1 MSVDVISNTSKP
13 DAQVAQ
19 SEALSALVDGEVT
32 ELELHRLLKTVDAG
46 GCASEINVGLN
57 GDSVKQ
63 KWQRYQ
69 LMGAAIRDDLA
80 DVRYTDLSSSI
91 SAAIA
96 SEPELSVSDLSS
108 SRRSSN
114 KIVALWSTLGR
125 VAIAASVAGA
135 VVIGVQS
142 YQSPLVGNGTGK
154 SVLVVKDSLSAPSG
168 LPIGYG
174 APASMQGTAVQAAY
188 VQPTQARQVNFVP
201 RQEKSIQKTSQYN
214 AELQAYLNHLM
225 MEHAEHAALN
235 GSRGMM
241 PFARVAELNT
251 QERFDSQSDAER
263 D

>member
-1 MSVDVISNTSKP
+1 MSVEVVSNTSKP
-13 DAQVAQ
+13 YAKVVQG
-19 SEALSALVDGEVT
+19 EALSALVDGEVT
-32 ELELHRLLKTVDAG
+32 ELELHRLLNAVDSSN
-46 GCASEINVGLN
+46 CETD

-63 KWQRYQ
+63 QWQRYQ
-69 LMGAAIRDDLA
+69 LMGSAIRGDLA

-91 SAAIA
+91 AAEIA
-96 SEPELSVSDLSS
+96 SEPELSGLSS
-108 SRRSSN
+108 QGRASSGLSSN
-114 KIVALWSTLGR
+114 KLVALWSTLGR

-135 VVIGVQS
+135 VVIGVQN
-142 YQSPLVGNGTGK
+142 YQSPLLGSSLGEP
-154 SVLVVKDSLSAPSG
+154 VVAAENAFSMPSG

-188 VQPTQARQVNFVP
+188 AQPSPARQVNFVP
-201 RQEKSIQKTSQYN
+201 RQVKPVQSSPRYN

-235 GSRGMM
+235 GSRGML

-251 QERFDSQSDAER
+251 QERFDTPVEVER